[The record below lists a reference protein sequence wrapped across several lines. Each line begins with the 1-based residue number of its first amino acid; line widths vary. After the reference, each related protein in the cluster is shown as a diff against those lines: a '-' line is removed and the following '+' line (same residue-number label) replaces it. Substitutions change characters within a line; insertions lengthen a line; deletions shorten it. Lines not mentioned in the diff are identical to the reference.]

1 MIVWNTYVYVCSY
14 FTESQKS
21 EIDITRAVKVPPM
34 PGQSRSLLQ
43 FNPTIKE
50 EFNVNDNAKV
60 AAVNIKTEAAEV
72 DTMSSPFHDHDYFMV
87 GQFGQDAEPR
97 SKRQKLSPYIEA
109 DVPPQGYGYDT
120 KDGLLLDTSK
130 EDVFVVL
137 EDEDESQL
145 NVNVTGS
152 GPTRT
157 VVLHVPKDMKWTW
170 RRSSLNWWPQ
180 WVLRMKCLNSN
191 NSFLPFWT
199 YRFWPFIESAICKG
213 LHL

>member
-1 MIVWNTYVYVCSY
+1 
-14 FTESQKS
+14 
-21 EIDITRAVKVPPM
+21 M

-50 EFNVNDNAKV
+50 EFNVNDNAMDTKV

-87 GQFGQDAEPR
+87 GQFGQDAAEPR
-97 SKRQKLSPYIEA
+97 SKRQKLSSPYIEA

-152 GPTRT
+152 GPGTRT
-157 VVLHVPKDMKWTW
+157 VVLHVPKDMK
-170 RRSSLNWWPQ
+170 
-180 WVLRMKCLNSN
+180 
-191 NSFLPFWT
+191 
-199 YRFWPFIESAICKG
+199 
-213 LHL
+213 